1 MASNKVG
8 WSKSAYDENPFSS
21 EAENGTTPLTNQQ
34 YAVSTSDDIPS
45 EPPVW
50 LQDTT
55 NSKSQTQAGGV
66 MIKSSGQSN
75 TTSSQSGTNTTAEM
89 DA

>member
-8 WSKSAYDENPFSS
+8 WSKSAYDENPFSP
-21 EAENGTTPLTNQQ
+21 ETENGMTPLTNQQ
-34 YAVSTSDDIPS
+34 YVSTNDDIPS

-55 NSKSQTQAGGV
+55 NSKPQSQAGGV
-66 MIKSSGQSN
+66 MIKSSGQSSA
-75 TTSSQSGTNTTAEM
+75 TSNQSGTNTTTEM

>member
-8 WSKSAYDENPFSS
+8 WSKSAYENADENPFNETGS
-21 EAENGTTPLTNQQ
+21 TPLTNQQ
-34 YAVSTSDDIPS
+34 AVSTNDDIPS

-55 NSKSQTQAGGV
+55 NSKVQLQAGGV

-75 TTSSQSGTNTTAEM
+75 IINNQSGTNTTAEM

>member
-1 MASNKVG
+1 MANKVG

-21 EAENGTTPLTNQQ
+21 QEESSGSLTSQQ
-34 YAVSTSDDIPS
+34 YVSTNEDIPS

-55 NSKSQTQAGGV
+55 NTKTQAQVGSV
-66 MIKSSGQSN
+66 MIKSSGQSSN
-75 TTSSQSGTNTTAEM
+75 ISNQSGTNNTTEM